1 MSYHIYNKILESKYA
16 ENIESEILHVPFY
29 LNHQMKKSFSELRNP
44 SPFLR
49 SAKHPGDS
57 VDIGK
62 EISAYVTKHFME
74 KIILK
79 DMLVHDAYIII
90 LEKQQ
95 LNQEL
100 GDKRYPLTMAY
111 FVNETPSSL
120 YADNNVVAREISS
133 SDTILFN
140 PNEVKVSLDV
150 RGTQAVIVAH
160 MEEING

>member
-1 MSYHIYNKILESKYA
+1 
-16 ENIESEILHVPFY
+16 
-29 LNHQMKKSFSELRNP
+29 
-44 SPFLR
+44 
-49 SAKHPGDS
+49 
-57 VDIGK
+57 
-62 EISAYVTKHFME
+62 ME

-140 PNEVKVSLDV
+140 PNEVKVSIDV